1 MRRTGNFPAGGLRR
15 PPGLFHDV
23 THGTAKTAFEH
34 IADRPPNLPVKTC
47 RLNDVSRPKVIGVTA
62 APRIFSAT

>member
-1 MRRTGNFPAGGLRR
+1 MRGAGDFPAGGLSR
-15 PPGLFHDV
+15 PPGLFHDKP
-23 THGTAKTAFEH
+23 HGPAKTAFEH
-34 IADRPPNLPVKTC
+34 VADRAAHLPVKTC